1 MKLNLIAR
9 VLLCLGAVG
18 SFLGYLSWV
27 LWFMPY
33 GRPPFPRQVEIPS
46 GLSLNRTAHL
56 LEHEGL
62 LMSRPAF
69 IALAIL
75 RGDQG
80 NVRAGGYHFDGPIS
94 PHGILD
100 LITRGK
106 PLLRRITVPEGFTLA
121 QVAERLASEGL
132 VDKSIFL
139 EQTKDPGLIASLLGF
154 EATSLEGFLFPD
166 TYLFAPGE
174 DEGMIIRIMVKRF
187 HEVFEP
193 FLQARTEQLGWTVL
207 QAITLASII
216 EKETSLASERSL
228 ISGVFHRRLKL
239 GMRLESDPSVIYGLE
254 NFDGD
259 LRKRD
264 LAIWHPYNTYLV
276 YGLPPG
282 PICNPGLK
290 AIMAALFPSDE
301 GYLYFVS
308 RNDGSHTFSRTI
320 EEHRQAVNRY
330 QRRRP

>member
-1 MKLNLIAR
+1 MKPNLIAR
-9 VLLCLGAVG
+9 VLLCLGAIG
-18 SFLGYLSWV
+18 SLLGYLSWV

-33 GRPPFPRQVEIPS
+33 GHPPFPREVEIPS

-56 LEHEGL
+56 LEREGL

-69 IALAIL
+69 VALAIL

-80 NVRAGGYHFDGPIS
+80 NVRAGGYRFERPIS
-94 PHGILD
+94 PQDILD
-100 LITRGK
+100 RITRGK
-106 PLLRRITVPEGFTLA
+106 PFLRRITVPEGFTLA
-121 QVAERLASEGL
+121 QVAERLASEEL
-132 VDKSIFL
+132 VDKAIFL
-139 EQTKDPGLIASLLGF
+139 EQAKDAGIISSLLGF
-154 EATSLEGFLFPD
+154 EASSLEGFLFPD

-174 DEGMIIRIMVKRF
+174 DEGMIMRTMVKRF
-187 HEVFEP
+187 QEVFEP
-193 FLQARTEQLGWTVL
+193 FLRARTEQLGWTVL

-216 EKETSLASERSL
+216 EKETCLASERSL

-254 NFDGD
+254 DFDGD
-259 LRKRD
+259 IRKKD
-264 LAIWHPYNTYLV
+264 LAVWHPYNTYLV

-308 RNDGSHTFSRTI
+308 RNDGSHIFSRTL

-330 QRRRP
+330 QRKRP

>member
-1 MKLNLIAR
+1 MAR

-18 SFLGYLSWV
+18 SLLGYLSWV

-33 GRPPFPRQVEIPS
+33 GRPPFPREVEIPS
-46 GLSLNRTAHL
+46 GLTLNRTAHL
-56 LEHEGL
+56 LECKGL
-62 LMSRPAF
+62 LMSRHAF
-69 IALAIL
+69 VALAIL

-80 NVRAGGYHFDGPIS
+80 NVRAGGYRFEGPIS
-94 PHGILD
+94 PQGILD
-100 LITRGK
+100 RITKGK

-139 EQTKDPGLIASLLGF
+139 EQSKDAGLIASLLGF
-154 EATSLEGFLFPD
+154 EAASLEGFLFPD
-166 TYLFAPGE
+166 TYLFPPGE
-174 DEGMIIRIMVKRF
+174 DERVILRIMVKRF

-228 ISGVFHRRLKL
+228 ISGVFHRRLRL

-259 LRKRD
+259 LRRKD
-264 LAIWHPYNTYLV
+264 LAVWHPYNTYLV

-290 AIMAALFPSDE
+290 AIMAALFPSDH

-308 RNDGSHTFSRTI
+308 KNDGSHTFSRTI

-330 QRRRP
+330 QRKRQ